1 MNPFTDEKRSAQL
14 TLSIAGFCDQLR
26 SPESLH
32 RLVMIEKPTTSSAGD
47 FALKAMLDEAIMTR
61 MVRGDYRGIYVLLVS
76 LFGAD
81 LTNVSRAD
89 ERQKAGR
96 A

>member
-1 MNPFTDEKRSAQL
+1 MNPLTDEKRTAQL
-14 TLSIAGFCDQLR
+14 TLSIDGFCDQLR

-32 RLVMIEKPTTSSAGD
+32 RLVMIEKPATQSAGD
-47 FALKAMLDEAIMTR
+47 FALVSMLNAAIMSR
-61 MVRGDYRGIYVLLVS
+61 MVRGDYRGIYTLLVR

-89 ERQKAGR
+89 ERQKGVR
-96 A
+96 